1 MYPLIIWRC
10 HLSVLM
16 LVWTYLKQLWLVI
29 ILQIVNYKLQLVFL
43 CKKTWNLS
51 TFTGLLVKTMV
62 KRLWALEWQEPLRL
76 EQLKMTKIMF
86 TMKGEVII
94 VSQSEEK
101 YSMWK
106 FKKTRLPFGHH
117 FYLMSLYWGIKK
129 CSFFMKL
136 CKGYDMT
143 CHWVSVFLVYSNER
157 MKHSV

>member
-10 HLSVLM
+10 HLSVFM
-16 LVWTYLKQLWLVI
+16 LIWTYLKQLWLVI

-43 CKKTWNLS
+43 WKKKTWNLS

-106 FKKTRLPFGHH
+106 LKKTRLPFRHH
-117 FYLMSLYWGIKK
+117 FYIMSLYWGIKK
-129 CSFFMKL
+129 FCSLWNGVRAMI
-136 CKGYDMT
+136 